1 MPRRPEP
8 LLARWPLLY
17 PEVMGA
23 DEQDDDLLGQ
33 AETIRKEVI
42 APLLHTDDLHNV
54 IDEKKEEYRRWRDSL
69 PIKDSDLDS
78 LRDQE
83 KRFDDTLAVALEGHR
98 YELGDQAVKAGKESV
113 RLRQIARESVLLHQE
128 TWPEESWDRI
138 GDLMSNSEICIAGIF
153 ECLTTGEGSRANVG
167 TLARMAFENALAAYY
182 DAGENGQDSTRLED
196 IPE

>member
-1 MPRRPEP
+1 MPKP
-8 LLARWPLLY
+8 LDAVLARWSLLY
-17 PEVMGA
+17 PEITSA
-23 DEQDDDLLGQ
+23 REQDDDVLVE

-42 APLLHTDDLHNV
+42 APLLHTDDIHIV
-54 IDEKKEEYRRWRDSL
+54 IDEKKGEYRRWRDSL
-69 PIKDSDLDS
+69 PAEDSDPKTALA
-78 LRDQE
+78 RE
-83 KRFDDTLAVALEGHR
+83 ERFDDTLAATFGSDQGI
-98 YELGDQAVKAGKESV
+98 LGEQAVKAILESIKLQRIV
-113 RLRQIARESVLLHQE
+113 RRSVLPHRE

-138 GDLMSNSEICIAGIF
+138 GDLMSKSEICIAGIL